1 MKTSNTN
8 NRKMIVKKKPQFLKM
23 TYILMFKTQNESING
38 YINPPYLSHFRMYV
52 AHWIESIIIQ

>member
-8 NRKMIVKKKPQFLKM
+8 NRKMIVKKKTQFLKM

-38 YINPPYLSHFRMYV
+38 YINPLYLSHFRMYV
-52 AHWIESIIIQ
+52 AH